1 MRRSTAAVHRLRRAG
16 SLCAAAAILGC
27 IPASAQLSA
36 WTASDGYTAFNAYK
50 SAFYFGYYAKAG
62 SPSGA
67 NLSDGY
73 GWLQHEG
80 SYSSSS
86 NPDTGFWRWAEQ
98 IEMTEDAYDN
108 AVRNN
113 SSNASSYKTMITQ
126 LCDGFIDKYGDSWAA
141 ANLWNDDLSWATI
154 AFDRAYEITGNT
166 RYHNDATTNLGAVWN
181 RGQYSYTANGTTYT
195 AIYENGCTPSNMSA
209 DNCTP
214 QLAAVSN
221 FTFVIAAEYLRKDE
235 TDSGSGWQNEA
246 NTVMT
251 FAINNLWEN
260 STGQVYNSLD
270 YTCGSTCSWSADATN
285 RSYNFGVAIGA
296 LVWHED
302 WSNGNP
308 VGGYNA
314 NAQLIGTYLSTE
326 LSPNV
331 NPSGTPPDS
340 CASGTNWSNSR
351 YYGQNQYGYSTI
363 LPIYCSYNSDAAGF
377 NGIALR
383 WVGYAL
389 RMNTFNTNNIL
400 GWAQENVEQA
410 WANTYQGTQTN
421 SKYLS
426 WNDWI
431 DPTPASTSTSPLY
444 SWDCSDLVTGMMDIP
459 N

>member
-1 MRRSTAAVHRLRRAG
+1 MTKQIAAL
-16 SLCAAAAILGC
+16 LCACAISLACG
-27 IPASAQLSA
+27 PLSAQAA

-50 SAFYFGYYAKAG
+50 NAFYFNYYSKAG

-80 SYSSSS
+80 SYNSSS
-86 NPDTGFWRWAEQ
+86 NTDTHFWRWAEQ

-113 SSNASSYKTMITQ
+113 NSSKASSYKTMITQ
-126 LCDGFIDKYGDSWAA
+126 LCDGFIDEYGDSWAA

-181 RGQYSYTANGTTYT
+181 RGQYSYTANGSTYT
-195 AIYENGCTPSNMSA
+195 AIYENSCTPGNM
-209 DNCTP
+209 NTNHCTP

-221 FTFVIAAEYLRKDE
+221 FTFVIAAEYLRKDQ
-235 TDSGSGWQNEA
+235 TDPNSGWQNEA
-246 NTVMT
+246 NDVMS
-251 FAINNLWEN
+251 FAINNLWDN

-270 YTCGSTCSWSADATN
+270 YACNPTCSWSPNATN

-296 LVWHED
+296 LVWHGA

-308 VGGYNA
+308 VGGYNDK
-314 NAQLIGTYLSTE
+314 AQLIATYLSIE

-331 NPSGTPPDS
+331 NPWNTPPDT
-340 CASGTNWSNSR
+340 CAAGTDWSNSR
-351 YYGQNQYGYSTI
+351 YYGENQSGYTKI
-363 LPIYCSYNSDAAGF
+363 LPICCSFNSDAAGF

-389 RMNTFNTNNIL
+389 RMKTFNDNNATL
-400 GWAQENVEQA
+400 NWAQTNVNQA
-410 WANTYQGTQTN
+410 WANRYTGTQQN
-421 SKYLS
+421 SQYLS

-431 DPTPASTSTSPLY
+431 YPTPASGSGTGLFNSPLY
-444 SWDCSDLVTGMMDIP
+444 SWDCSDLVAGMMDIP

>member
-1 MRRSTAAVHRLRRAG
+1 MTGFFAAVHRL
-16 SLCAAAAILGC
+16 LCASSLGVIASFLVC
-27 IPASAQLSA
+27 TPAQAQA
-36 WTASDGYTAFNAYK
+36 TWTASDGYTAFSAYT
-50 SAFYFGYYAKAG
+50 SAFYFDYYAKAG

-67 NLSDGY
+67 NLTDGY

-80 SYSSSS
+80 NYDSSN

-108 AVRNN
+108 ATRNGN
-113 SSNASSYKTMITQ
+113 SSNASSYKTVITQ

-141 ANLWNDDLSWATI
+141 NNLWNDDLSWATI

-166 RYHNDATTNLGAVWN
+166 RYHSDATTNLGSVWQ

-195 AIYENGCTPSNMSA
+195 AIYENSCTPGNMGT

-235 TDSGSGWQNEA
+235 TDPDSGWQNEA
-246 NTVMT
+246 NTVMA
-251 FAINNLWEN
+251 FAINNLWD
-260 STGQVYNSLD
+260 SATGQVYNSLD
-270 YTCGSTCSWSADATN
+270 YACGTACSWSPNTTN

-302 WSNGNP
+302 WNNGNP
-308 VGGYNA
+308 VGGYNDK
-314 NAQLIGTYLSTE
+314 AQLIATHLSTE
-326 LSPNV
+326 LSTSV
-331 NPSGTPPDS
+331 NPWGTPPDS
-340 CASGTNWSNSR
+340 CAPGTDWSNSR
-351 YYGQNQYGYSTI
+351 YYGKNQSGYSTI

-400 GWAQENVEQA
+400 TWAQQNVDQA
-410 WANTYQGTQTN
+410 WANIYSGTQTN
-421 SKYLS
+421 SQNLS

-444 SWDCSDLVTGMMDIP
+444 SWDCSDLVVGMMDIP